1 MEYRSLKIN
10 EPTNLLKARTL
21 VALAILASLLSVA
34 KFNHCADTGWA
45 TPDQYVHACY
55 SDLPALF
62 EARGLSTQQ
71 WPFASDDNSV
81 EYPVL
86 TAMVMYATSFAAN
99 SPVSY
104 FNINIFFLILLFIA
118 TAIVVRKIRPEFAYL
133 VPIAPAMV
141 ASLFINWDL
150 WAIATMML
158 AIYWFDQKQYLSS
171 AVLLGVSIST
181 KFLPIFLL
189 IPIVFIFWRE
199 NKIKEA
205 IKYAAVT
212 FGIWCAINL
221 PFALTTPTGWWRFYK
236 LNLERGPDWGSFW
249 LALQQLG
256 INSTNLNYLSILL
269 LLIALTTVAILLFEI
284 KYTPSLASVA
294 FFVLASVM
302 LASKVYSPQ
311 YVLWLTPLAVIAL
324 TNKKD
329 LHAFWVWQATEVI
342 YHIAIW
348 QHIAL
353 VTDAKFGLGPT
364 PYAVLTL
371 LRIAG
376 TIYLMA
382 VLARRA
388 LQARNT
394 HSRLLDLLFEGSKA
408 YP

>member
-1 MEYRSLKIN
+1 MKV
-10 EPTNLLKARTL
+10 RTF

-34 KFNHCADTGWA
+34 KFSHCANTGWA

-62 EARGLSTQQ
+62 EARGLSTNQ

-81 EYPVL
+81 EYPVI
-86 TAMVMYATSFAAN
+86 TAMVMYVTSFAAN

-118 TAIVVRKIRPEFAYL
+118 TVLIVRKIRPEFAYL
-133 VPIAPAMV
+133 VPVAPAMI

-158 AIYWFDQKQYLSS
+158 AIYWFDRKQFIFS
-171 AVLLGVSIST
+171 ALLMGLSIST

-205 IKYAAVT
+205 IKYIAIA
-212 FGIWCAINL
+212 FGTWLAINL
-221 PFALTTPTGWWRFYK
+221 PFAVTTPTGWWRFYK

-256 INSTNLNYLSILL
+256 INLTNLNYLSILL
-269 LLIALTTVAILLFEI
+269 LLIALTTIAILLFEI
-284 KYTPSLASVA
+284 KYTPSLASVS

-329 LHAFWVWQATEVI
+329 LHAFWVWQATELI

-348 QHIAL
+348 QHLAQ

-364 PYAVLTL
+364 PFAILTL
-371 LRIAG
+371 VRIGG

>member
-1 MEYRSLKIN
+1 MKV
-10 EPTNLLKARTL
+10 KAL
-21 VALAILASLLSVA
+21 VALAILAALLSVA
-34 KFNHCADTGWA
+34 KFSHCANTGWA

-62 EARGLSTQQ
+62 EARGLSTNQ

-81 EYPVL
+81 EYPVI
-86 TAMVMYATSFAAN
+86 TAMVMYITSFAAN

-118 TAIVVRKIRPEFAYL
+118 TVILVRKIRPEFAYL
-133 VPIAPAMV
+133 VPIAPAMI

-158 AIYWFDQKQYLSS
+158 AIYWFDRKQFTYS
-171 AVLLGVSIST
+171 ALLIGVSIST
-181 KFLPIFLL
+181 KFLPVFLL

-199 NKIKEA
+199 NKVKEA
-205 IKYAAVT
+205 IKYIAIS
-212 FGIWCAINL
+212 FGIWLAINL
-221 PFALTTPTGWWRFYK
+221 PFAVTTPTGWWRFYK

-256 INSTNLNYLSILL
+256 INLNNLNYLSILL
-269 LLIALTTVAILLFEI
+269 LLIALTTIAILLFEI
-284 KYTPSLASVA
+284 KYTPSLASVS

-329 LHAFWVWQATEVI
+329 LHAFWVWQATELI

-348 QHIAL
+348 QHLAQ
-353 VTDAKFGLGPT
+353 VTDAKFGLGPI
-364 PYAVLTL
+364 PFAILTL
-371 LRIAG
+371 VRIGG

-394 HSRLLDLLFEGSKA
+394 HSKLLDLLFEGSKA

>member
-1 MEYRSLKIN
+1 MSQS
-10 EPTNLLKARTL
+10 NLLKTRIL
-21 VALAILASLLSVA
+21 VVLAILAALLSVA
-34 KFNHCADTGWA
+34 KFSHCANTGWA

-62 EARGLSTQQ
+62 EARGLSTNE

-81 EYPVL
+81 EYPVI

-118 TAIVVRKIRPEFAYL
+118 TVLVVRKIRPEFAYL
-133 VPIAPAMV
+133 VPVAPAMI

-150 WAIATMML
+150 WAIASMML
-158 AIYWFDQKQYLSS
+158 AIYWFDRKQYLAS
-171 AVLLGVSIST
+171 AVLLGISIST

-189 IPIVFIFWRE
+189 IPIVFIFWRDA
-199 NKIKEA
+199 KMKEA
-205 IKYAAVT
+205 IKYLAIT
-212 FGIWCAINL
+212 FGIWLAINL

-236 LNLERGPDWGSFW
+236 LNLDRGPDWGSFW

-256 INSTNLNYLSILL
+256 ISLTNLNYLSVLL
-269 LLIALTTVAILLFEI
+269 LLIALTTIAILLFEI

-294 FFVLASVM
+294 FFVIASVM

-324 TNKKD
+324 TNTKD
-329 LHAFWVWQATEVI
+329 LHAFWLWQTTEMI

-348 QHIAL
+348 QHLAQ

-364 PYAVLTL
+364 PFAILTL

-394 HSRLLDLLFEGSKA
+394 HSKLLDLLFEGSKA

>member
-1 MEYRSLKIN
+1 MSHSNALKGRALI
-10 EPTNLLKARTL
+10 
-21 VALAILASLLSVA
+21 ALAILASLLSFA
-34 KFNHCADTGWA
+34 KFSHCENTGWA
-45 TPDQYVHACY
+45 TPDQYIHACY
-55 SDLPALF
+55 SDLPSLY
-62 EARGLSTQQ
+62 EARGLSSNQ
-71 WPFASDDNSV
+71 WPYASADNSV

-86 TAMVMYATSFAAN
+86 TGVVMYLTSFAAN
-99 SPVSY
+99 SPASY
-104 FNINIFFLILLFIA
+104 FNINTFFLILLFIA
-118 TAIVVRKIRPEFAYL
+118 TAVVVRRIRPEFAYL
-133 VPIAPAMV
+133 VPVAPAMI
-141 ASLFINWDL
+141 ASLFINGDL

-158 AIYWFDQKQYLSS
+158 AIYWFDRKQFNYS
-171 AVLLGVSIST
+171 ALLLGVSIST

-189 IPIVFIFWRE
+189 IPIVFILWRE
-199 NKIKEA
+199 DKVKEA
-205 IKYAAVT
+205 IKYIATTFAV
-212 FGIWCAINL
+212 WLLINA

-236 LNLERGPDWGSFW
+236 LNLERGPDWGSIW

-256 INSTNLNYLSILL
+256 INFANLNYLSILL
-269 LLIALTTVAILLFEI
+269 LLIALTTIAILLFELR
-284 KYTPSLASVA
+284 YTPTLAAVA

-329 LHAFWVWQATEVI
+329 LHAFWVWQATEVM

-348 QHIAL
+348 QHIAQ

-364 PYAVLTL
+364 PYAILTL
-371 LRIAG
+371 VRIGG

-382 VLARRA
+382 ILARRA

-394 HSRLLDLLFEGSKA
+394 HSKLFDLLFEGSKA

>member
-1 MEYRSLKIN
+1 MKV
-10 EPTNLLKARTL
+10 KAL
-21 VALAILASLLSVA
+21 VALAILAALLSVA
-34 KFNHCADTGWA
+34 KFSHCANTGWA

-62 EARGLSTQQ
+62 EARGLSTNQ

-81 EYPVL
+81 EYPVI
-86 TAMVMYATSFAAN
+86 TAMVMYITSFAAN

-118 TAIVVRKIRPEFAYL
+118 IVILVRKIRPEFVYL
-133 VPIAPAMV
+133 VPIAPAMI

-158 AIYWFDQKQYLSS
+158 AIYWFDRKQFTYS
-171 AVLLGVSIST
+171 ALLMGVSIST
-181 KFLPIFLL
+181 KFLPVFLL

-199 NKIKEA
+199 NKVKEA
-205 IKYAAVT
+205 IKYIAIS
-212 FGIWCAINL
+212 FGIWLAINL
-221 PFALTTPTGWWRFYK
+221 PFAVTTPTGWWRFYK

-256 INSTNLNYLSILL
+256 INLNNLNYLSILL
-269 LLIALTTVAILLFEI
+269 LLIALTTIAILLFEI
-284 KYTPSLASVA
+284 KYTPSLASVS

-329 LHAFWVWQATEVI
+329 LHAFWVWQATELI

-348 QHIAL
+348 QHLAQ
-353 VTDAKFGLGPT
+353 VTDAKFGLGPI
-364 PYAVLTL
+364 PFAILTL
-371 LRIAG
+371 VRIGG

>member
-1 MEYRSLKIN
+1 MKVRV
-10 EPTNLLKARTL
+10 L
-21 VALAILASLLSVA
+21 VALAILAALLSVA
-34 KFNHCADTGWA
+34 KFSHCANTGWA

-62 EARGLSTQQ
+62 EARGLSTNQ

-81 EYPVL
+81 EYPVI
-86 TAMVMYATSFAAN
+86 TAMVMYVTSFAAN
-99 SPVSY
+99 SPLSY

-118 TAIVVRKIRPEFAYL
+118 TVLVVRKIRPEFAYL
-133 VPIAPAMV
+133 VPVAPAMI

-150 WAIATMML
+150 WAIASMML
-158 AIYWFDQKQYLSS
+158 AIYWFDRKQYLPS
-171 AVLLGVSIST
+171 AVLLGISVST

-199 NKIKEA
+199 AKIKEA
-205 IKYAAVT
+205 IKYVAIT
-212 FGIWCAINL
+212 FGIWSAINL
-221 PFALTTPTGWWRFYK
+221 PFAVTTPTGWWRFYK
-236 LNLERGPDWGSFW
+236 LNLDRGPDWGSFW

-256 INSTNLNYLSILL
+256 VNLTNLNYLSILL
-269 LLIALTTVAILLFEI
+269 LLIALTSIAILLFEL

-294 FFVLASVM
+294 FFVIASVM

-324 TNKKD
+324 TNTKD
-329 LHAFWVWQATEVI
+329 LHAFWVWQTTETI

-348 QHIAL
+348 QHLAQ

-364 PYAVLTL
+364 PFAILTL

-394 HSRLLDLLFEGSKA
+394 HSKLLDLLFEGSKA

>member
-1 MEYRSLKIN
+1 MEHRSLKIN

-34 KFNHCADTGWA
+34 KFSHCANTGWA

-133 VPIAPAMV
+133 VPIAPAMI

-158 AIYWFDQKQYLSS
+158 AIYWFDRKMYLHS
-171 AVLLGVSIST
+171 ALILALSITT

-189 IPIVFIFWRE
+189 IPIGFILWRDT
-199 NKIKEA
+199 KLKELV
-205 IKYAAVT
+205 KYVAVVAAT
-212 FGIWCAINL
+212 LFAINT
-221 PFALTTPTGWWRFYK
+221 PFAFTTPTGWWRFFK
-236 LNLERGPDWGSFW
+236 LNLERGADWGSVW
-249 LALQQLG
+249 LALRQLG
-256 INSTNLNYLSILL
+256 ISLTNLNYLSILL
-269 LLIALTTVAILLFEI
+269 LLIAVTSVAIVLFEL
-284 KYTPSLASVA
+284 KYTPTLASVA
-294 FFVLASVM
+294 FIVM
-302 LASKVYSPQ
+302 AAVMVASKVYSPQ
-311 YVLWLTPLAVIAL
+311 FVLWLTPLAVIAL

-329 LHAFWVWQATEVI
+329 LHAFWLWQATEVI
-342 YHIAIW
+342 YHVAIW
-348 QHIAL
+348 QHIASI
-353 VTDAKFGLGPT
+353 TGAKFGLGPT
-364 PYAVLTL
+364 PYAILTL
-371 LRIAG
+371 VRIAG

-394 HSRLLDLLFEGSKA
+394 HSKLLDLLFEGGKP

>member
-1 MEYRSLKIN
+1 
-10 EPTNLLKARTL
+10 
-21 VALAILASLLSVA
+21 
-34 KFNHCADTGWA
+34 
-45 TPDQYVHACY
+45 
-55 SDLPALF
+55 
-62 EARGLSTQQ
+62 
-71 WPFASDDNSV
+71 
-81 EYPVL
+81 
-86 TAMVMYATSFAAN
+86 MYATSFAAN

-104 FNINIFFLILLFIA
+104 FNVNIFFLILLFIA
-118 TAIVVRKIRPEFAYL
+118 TVLLVRKIRPEFAYL
-133 VPIAPAMV
+133 VPVAPAMI

-158 AIYWFDQKQYLSS
+158 AIYWFDRKQFMYS
-171 AVLLGVSIST
+171 AILLGVSIST

-189 IPIVFIFWRE
+189 IPIVFILWRE
-199 NKIKEA
+199 NRIKDA
-205 IKYAAVT
+205 IKYLAVV
-212 FGIWCAINL
+212 FGTWLAINL
-221 PFALTTPTGWWRFYK
+221 PFAITTPTGWWRFYK
-236 LNLERGPDWGSFW
+236 LNLERGPDWGSIW

-256 INSTNLNYLSILL
+256 INFTNLNYLSILL
-269 LLIALTTVAILLFEI
+269 LLIAFTTIAVLLFEL

-342 YHIAIW
+342 YHVAIW
-348 QHIAL
+348 QHIAQ

-364 PYAVLTL
+364 PFAVLTL
-371 LRIAG
+371 VRIGG

-388 LQARNT
+388 LKGRNT
-394 HSRLLDLLFEGSKA
+394 LSKMIDLLFESSTV

>member
-1 MEYRSLKIN
+1 MKV
-10 EPTNLLKARTL
+10 KTL
-21 VALAILASLLSVA
+21 VVLAILASLLSIA
-34 KFNHCADTGWA
+34 KFSHCANTGWA
-45 TPDQYVHACY
+45 TPDQYIHACY

-81 EYPVL
+81 EYPVI
-86 TAMVMYATSFAAN
+86 TAMVMYVTSFAAK

-104 FNINIFFLILLFIA
+104 FNINIFFLILLFLA
-118 TAIVVRKIRPEFAYL
+118 TVLIVRKIRPEFAYL
-133 VPIAPAMV
+133 VPVAPAMI

-158 AIYWFDQKQYLSS
+158 AIYWFDRKRYLGS
-171 AVLLGVSIST
+171 AVLMGLSIST
-181 KFLPIFLL
+181 KFLPIFLI
-189 IPIVFIFWRE
+189 IPIAFIFWRE
-199 NKIKEA
+199 NKIKDG
-205 IKYAAVT
+205 IKYIAIAFAT
-212 FGIWCAINL
+212 WLAINL
-221 PFALTTPTGWWRFYK
+221 PFAITTPTGWWRFYK
-236 LNLERGPDWGSFW
+236 LNLERGPDWGSIW

-256 INSTNLNYLSILL
+256 INFTNLNYLSILL
-269 LLIALTTVAILLFEI
+269 LLIALTTIAVLLFEI
-284 KYTPSLASVA
+284 KYTPTLASVS

-329 LHAFWVWQATEVI
+329 LHAFWVWQATELI

-348 QHIAL
+348 QHLAQ

-364 PYAVLTL
+364 PFAILTL
-371 LRIAG
+371 VRIGG
-376 TIYLMA
+376 TIYLLA

-394 HSRLLDLLFEGSKA
+394 HSKLLDLLFEGSKA

>member
-1 MEYRSLKIN
+1 MKV
-10 EPTNLLKARTL
+10 KAL
-21 VALAILASLLSVA
+21 VALAILAALLSVA
-34 KFNHCADTGWA
+34 KFSHCANTGWA

-62 EARGLSTQQ
+62 EARGLSTNQ

-81 EYPVL
+81 EYPVI
-86 TAMVMYATSFAAN
+86 TAMVMYVTSFAAN
-99 SPVSY
+99 SPISY

-118 TAIVVRKIRPEFAYL
+118 TVILVRKIRPEFAYL
-133 VPIAPAMV
+133 VPVAPAMI

-158 AIYWFDQKQYLSS
+158 AIYWFDRKQFTNS
-171 AVLLGVSIST
+171 ALLMGLSIST

-205 IKYAAVT
+205 IKYVAIT
-212 FGIWCAINL
+212 FGIWLVINL
-221 PFALTTPTGWWRFYK
+221 PFAVTTPTGWWRFYQ
-236 LNLERGPDWGSFW
+236 LNLDRGPDWGSFW

-256 INSTNLNYLSILL
+256 INLTNLNYLSILL
-269 LLIALTTVAILLFEI
+269 LLIALTSIAILLFEI
-284 KYTPSLASVA
+284 KHTPTLASVS

-329 LHAFWVWQATEVI
+329 LHAFWLWQATELI

-348 QHIAL
+348 QHLAQ

-364 PYAVLTL
+364 PFAILTL
-371 LRIAG
+371 VRIGG

-394 HSRLLDLLFEGSKA
+394 HSKLLDLLFEGSKA

>member
-1 MEYRSLKIN
+1 MSQS
-10 EPTNLLKARTL
+10 NLLKTRFL
-21 VALAILASLLSVA
+21 VVLAILAALLSVA
-34 KFNHCADTGWA
+34 KFSHCTDTGWA
-45 TPDQYVHACY
+45 SPDQYVHACY

-62 EARGLSTQQ
+62 EARGLSTNQ

-81 EYPVL
+81 EYPVI
-86 TAMVMYATSFAAN
+86 TAMVMYVTSFAAN

-104 FNINIFFLILLFIA
+104 FNINIFFLIFLFIA
-118 TAIVVRKIRPEFAYL
+118 TVLVVRKIRPEFAYL
-133 VPIAPAMV
+133 VPVAPAMI

-158 AIYWFDQKQYLSS
+158 AIYWFDRKQFLYS
-171 AVLLGVSIST
+171 ALVIGVSIST

-205 IKYAAVT
+205 IKYVAIT
-212 FGIWCAINL
+212 FCTWLVINL

-236 LNLERGPDWGSFW
+236 LNLERGPDWGSIW

-256 INSTNLNYLSILL
+256 INFTNLNYLSILL
-269 LLIALTTVAILLFEI
+269 LLIALTTIAVLLFELNH
-284 KYTPSLASVA
+284 TPTLASVA
-294 FFVLASVM
+294 FFVLAAVM

-329 LHAFWVWQATEVI
+329 LHAFWLWQTTEMI

-348 QHIAL
+348 QHLAQ
-353 VTDAKFGLGPT
+353 VTDATFGLGPT
-364 PYAVLTL
+364 PFAILTL
-371 LRIAG
+371 LRIGG

-388 LQARNT
+388 LQGRNT
-394 HSRLLDLLFEGSKA
+394 RSKMLDLLFESSTV

>member
-1 MEYRSLKIN
+1 MSQ
-10 EPTNLLKARTL
+10 PNLLKTRFL
-21 VALAILASLLSVA
+21 VVLAILAALLSVA
-34 KFNHCADTGWA
+34 KFSHCANTGWA

-62 EARGLSTQQ
+62 EARGLSTNQ

-81 EYPVL
+81 EYPVI
-86 TAMVMYATSFAAN
+86 TAMVMYVTSFAAN

-118 TAIVVRKIRPEFAYL
+118 TVLVVRKIRPEFTYL
-133 VPIAPAMV
+133 VPLSPAMI

-158 AIYWFDQKQYLSS
+158 AIYWFDRKQFMYS
-171 AVLLGVSIST
+171 ALAMGVSIST

-189 IPIVFIFWRE
+189 IPIVFIFWRD

-205 IKYAAVT
+205 VKYIAIT
-212 FGIWCAINL
+212 FGTWLLINL

-236 LNLERGPDWGSFW
+236 LNLERGPDWGSIW

-256 INSTNLNYLSILL
+256 ITFTNLNYLSILL
-269 LLIALTTVAILLFEI
+269 LLIALTTIAILLFEI

-294 FFVLASVM
+294 FFVIAAVM

-329 LHAFWVWQATEVI
+329 MHAFWLWQTTELI

-348 QHIAL
+348 QHLAQ
-353 VTDAKFGLGPT
+353 VTDATFGLGPT
-364 PYAVLTL
+364 PFAILTL
-371 LRIAG
+371 LRIGG

>member
-1 MEYRSLKIN
+1 MSQS
-10 EPTNLLKARTL
+10 NLLKTRIL
-21 VALAILASLLSVA
+21 VVLAILAALLSVA
-34 KFNHCADTGWA
+34 KFSHCANTGWA

-62 EARGLSTQQ
+62 EARGLSTNE

-81 EYPVL
+81 EYPVV

-118 TAIVVRKIRPEFAYL
+118 TVLVVRKIRPEFAYL
-133 VPIAPAMV
+133 VPVAPAMI

-150 WAIATMML
+150 WAIASMMI
-158 AIYWFDQKQYLSS
+158 AIYWFDRKQYLASS
-171 AVLLGVSIST
+171 VLLGISIST

-189 IPIVFIFWRE
+189 IPIVFIFWRDA
-199 NKIKEA
+199 KMKEA
-205 IKYAAVT
+205 IKYLAIT
-212 FGIWCAINL
+212 FGIWLAINL

-236 LNLERGPDWGSFW
+236 LNLDRGPDWGSFW

-256 INSTNLNYLSILL
+256 INLTNLNYLSVLL
-269 LLIALTTVAILLFEI
+269 LLIALTTIAVLLFEL

-294 FFVLASVM
+294 FFVIASVM

-324 TNKKD
+324 TNTKD
-329 LHAFWVWQATEVI
+329 LHAFWLWQTTEII

-348 QHIAL
+348 QHLAQ

-364 PYAVLTL
+364 PFAILTL

-394 HSRLLDLLFEGSKA
+394 HSKLLDLLFEGSKA